1 MVHLAIVCYQQGKY
15 TDAWNL
21 YREVYEL
28 KREKLGDEDPE
39 TWRSLHEFADAYGW
53 IGDDVK
59 KKEQILDE
67 KPVLLAIEEFKK
79 HKFNILEPDINE

>member
-1 MVHLAIVCYQQGKY
+1 MMRRPSVDDMLANRTTRYSLVIAVAKR
-15 TDAWNL
+15 A
-21 YREVYEL
+21 REI
-28 KREKLGDEDPE
+28 
-39 TWRSLHEFADAYGW
+39 SA
-53 IGDDVK
+53 DVK